1 MDMNISNTGRFPVIS
16 QQNQQL
22 MPASMLIMSSNSN
35 PYNTNVTVALPNANT
50 RYVTSSS
57 FVKSTQAKSTIA
69 QNRKNIIFCV
79 FLFVV
84 LFAYN
89 AQNLFLYSLSELPL
103 PDMPTIYYCAFE
115 QAYSEYYTVLNQY
128 VIPLSNLV
136 LFAGL
141 PLALATM
148 QVLFDICF
156 LVRVQREQMKRY
168 LKLRDIIEWPI
179 YIYYLVYLISQLPFA
194 LHQVND
200 LIMGT
205 VKFPFVFP
213 LFIQLKFTSKVWLTV
228 IEMTLLCLACSTD
241 LYIWIVC
248 DREVRQLAKYWLNK
262 RIFCRTYAKTS
273 KKKLGECLKLS
284 FF

>member
-1 MDMNISNTGRFPVIS
+1 MDMNNSNTGRFPIIS

-35 PYNTNVTVALPNANT
+35 PYNTNLTVALPNVNT

-69 QNRKNIIFCV
+69 QNRKNITFCI
-79 FLFVV
+79 FLFVI
-84 LFAYN
+84 LFTYN

-136 LFAGL
+136 LFAAL

-241 LYIWIVC
+241 LYIWIIC

-262 RIFCRTYAKTS
+262 RIFCRTYAKTN
-273 KKKLGECLKLS
+273 KKKLGKCLN
-284 FF
+284 